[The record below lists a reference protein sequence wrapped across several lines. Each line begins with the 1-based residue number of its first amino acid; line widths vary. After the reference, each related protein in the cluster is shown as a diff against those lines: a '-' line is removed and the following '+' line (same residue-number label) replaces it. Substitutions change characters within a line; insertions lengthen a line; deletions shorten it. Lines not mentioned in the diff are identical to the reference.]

1 MQVGGHTVVLLD
13 TFTRNGTHYAQ
24 TEVDGTVYNVAV
36 GDTFS
41 PANLELRSISGSCA
55 TYLRGDEPFTLCA
68 TSSK

>member
-1 MQVGGHTVVLLD
+1 MVNGHTVVLLD
-13 TFTRNGTHYAQ
+13 TFFRNGAHIAQ

-41 PANLELRSISGSCA
+41 PGHFELRSISGNCA
-55 TYLRGDEPFTLCA
+55 TFLNGDESFGLCA